1 MVAQNTITTP
11 SNARELCS
19 AFLYVTRAA
28 VIRARQSADAGGSGS
43 GSGSASGSVGLFPAG
58 KRQAR
63 VQLPALM
70 LAVNAADVLDPDQLA
85 GTLDDVGAAVAA
97 GATAVVLSQ
106 GGDGGGGGELYEASV
121 RLKDLLRG
129 RAALLIADRTD
140 IVDASGADGALLT
153 RAGLPTVVAKRM
165 LQDGLAL
172 VGRSVTSAE
181 AAAEAAADGANFVV
195 LEPSNFGGAA
205 PNSAEAVAAQQ
216 QQRSSASIP
225 VVAAITAEASR
236 DQLVQLM
243 AAGVDGLVL
252 HLADLTAV
260 AGVLTQQ
267 APGSAA
273 DSATAILQRLSGSDP
288 AAKAAAAEVAAP
300 ATGVEAPEGGTAEV
314 AAVPGQKGAVQLS
327 QLLSSSRE
335 ELVDAERQL
344 FTEVLEFLGAWCP
357 QMEEA
362 QLLRDAVKQLDELFL
377 LVVLGEFNSGKSAV
391 VNALLGQQYLAEG
404 ILPTT
409 NEINVLK
416 HADPQAVETAAQ
428 DGDGVF
434 TRYLPADLL
443 KEVNVVDTPGTN
455 VILGRQQR
463 LTEEYVPRADLVL
476 FVLSADRPLT
486 ESEVRF
492 LQYVRQ
498 WGKKVVFVVNK
509 TDILSSAAE
518 VEEVVS
524 FVRSNA
530 ARVLQV
536 DEPQVLAVSAR
547 SAMHAKMEVL
557 EGSSSNGALSPEQT
571 ARLAAN
577 PAWQR
582 SGFEALERFIF
593 EFLTGGGSPAAA
605 SGGGSGEGGSRAGL
619 ESVRLKLESPLFV
632 ADALLGAAQQ
642 QLDQELAVA
651 QQDAASVALVRGQL
665 AAFRR
670 EMEKEGQLQR
680 DEVLRQVAGTSK
692 RAAAIVDQMLQ
703 LSNVDV
709 ITSYLFGRSSDKK
722 ALPVAAKFD
731 EELTAEATA
740 GLKGL
745 VQEHSSWLASNCE
758 RQLAN
763 YRSFAE
769 QRAAALGETLDGLVN
784 AELEGLGSDAGARR
798 RWRELRQVPAKAE
811 AAGGGGSAPDSG
823 AALQALA
830 KLDPKSTEV
839 MLEEE
844 VREAVISTAG
854 TAAGAGAFGVLLTTV
869 LPTTVEDLLALAL
882 ASMVGYVSILNLP
895 MRRAEAKRKLEQ
907 ATTTFAQEIQDAMQ
921 AELKHALDLCEAEVL
936 AFTVP
941 LEQLTAA
948 EVRRVEQAEAARG
961 QLVDS
966 LDGLKQRVANVE

>member
-1 MVAQNTITTP
+1 MLQRIGAQAKPLPAAHSRGLPLIAPHSHTVHAAIRE
-11 SNARELCS
+11 SASARPLS
-19 AFLYVTRAA
+19 QRRRAA

-344 FTEVLEFLGAWCP
+344 FTEV
-357 QMEEA
+357 
-362 QLLRDAVKQLDELFL
+362 
-377 LVVLGEFNSGKSAV
+377 
-391 VNALLGQQYLAEG
+391 
-404 ILPTT
+404 
-409 NEINVLK
+409 
-416 HADPQAVETAAQ
+416 
-428 DGDGVF
+428 
-434 TRYLPADLL
+434 
-443 KEVNVVDTPGTN
+443 
-455 VILGRQQR
+455 
-463 LTEEYVPRADLVL
+463 
-476 FVLSADRPLT
+476 
-486 ESEVRF
+486 
-492 LQYVRQ
+492 
-498 WGKKVVFVVNK
+498 
-509 TDILSSAAE
+509 
-518 VEEVVS
+518 
-524 FVRSNA
+524 
-530 ARVLQV
+530 
-536 DEPQVLAVSAR
+536 
-547 SAMHAKMEVL
+547 
-557 EGSSSNGALSPEQT
+557 
-571 ARLAAN
+571 
-577 PAWQR
+577 
-582 SGFEALERFIF
+582 
-593 EFLTGGGSPAAA
+593 GG
-605 SGGGSGEGGSRAGL
+605 
-619 ESVRLKLESPLFV
+619 
-632 ADALLGAAQQ
+632 
-642 QLDQELAVA
+642 
-651 QQDAASVALVRGQL
+651 
-665 AAFRR
+665 
-670 EMEKEGQLQR
+670 
-680 DEVLRQVAGTSK
+680 
-692 RAAAIVDQMLQ
+692 
-703 LSNVDV
+703 
-709 ITSYLFGRSSDKK
+709 
-722 ALPVAAKFD
+722 
-731 EELTAEATA
+731 
-740 GLKGL
+740 
-745 VQEHSSWLASNCE
+745 SWLAST
-758 RQLAN
+758 
-763 YRSFAE
+763 
-769 QRAAALGETLDGLVN
+769 GWLDWVVLC
-784 AELEGLGSDAGARR
+784 R
-798 RWRELRQVPAKAE
+798 VPNPHTPHL
-811 AAGGGGSAPDSG
+811 S
-823 AALQALA
+823 
-830 KLDPKSTEV
+830 
-839 MLEEE
+839 
-844 VREAVISTAG
+844 
-854 TAAGAGAFGVLLTTV
+854 
-869 LPTTVEDLLALAL
+869 
-882 ASMVGYVSILNLP
+882 
-895 MRRAEAKRKLEQ
+895 
-907 ATTTFAQEIQDAMQ
+907 
-921 AELKHALDLCEAEVL
+921 
-936 AFTVP
+936 
-941 LEQLTAA
+941 
-948 EVRRVEQAEAARG
+948 
-961 QLVDS
+961 
-966 LDGLKQRVANVE
+966 